1 MKFKVSVPASTSNLG
16 PGFDALG
23 LALKLYND
31 FIVEPA
37 NFYSVEIE
45 GEGAQELPK
54 DEKNLFLRAY
64 RSAMEYLGENRP
76 VKVKLVNR
84 IPLGRGLGSSATAI
98 VGGILAAQKITG
110 KELSLPEVIDIA
122 FKFEPHP
129 DNVLPAYTGGFVV
142 AATNGDLSYVKL
154 DWPEELKVV
163 IVVPEL
169 FLSTE
174 ESRSV
179 LPETYSREDV
189 IFNIQRVALL
199 LGALQKRDY
208 GLLKEAV
215 KDRLHQ
221 PYRCDLIPS
230 FWEILSEGYKAGA
243 YAVYLSGAGS
253 CIGALA
259 DKNFDQIGQAMCNV
273 FDSLGIEARYWVLD
287 VDKEGARLVTLS
299 ED

>member
-1 MKFKVSVPASTSNLG
+1 MKFTVSVPASTSNLG
-16 PGFDALG
+16 AGFDALG

-31 FIVEPA
+31 FIVEPS
-37 NFYSVEIE
+37 NFYSAEVE
-45 GEGAQELPK
+45 GEGKDELPT
-54 DEKNLFLRAY
+54 DEKNLFIRAY
-64 RSAMEYLGENRP
+64 RSTMEYLGLNQP
-76 VKVKLVNR
+76 IKVKQINR

-98 VGGILAAQKITG
+98 VGGILAAQKISG

-142 AATNGDLSYVKL
+142 AATNGDLTYLKL
-154 DWPEELKVV
+154 DWPEELKII

-179 LPETYSREDV
+179 LPETYPRKDV
-189 IFNIQRVALL
+189 IFNIQRVALF
-199 LGALQKRDY
+199 LGALQKKDY
-208 GLLKEAV
+208 SLLKEAV
-215 KDRLHQ
+215 KDRIHQ

-230 FWEILSEGYKAGA
+230 FWEVLSEGYKAGA

-253 CIGALA
+253 CIGAIA
-259 DKNFDQIGQAMCNV
+259 DKNFDEIGKAMTSV
-273 FDSLGIEARYWVLD
+273 FDALGIESRYIVLD
-287 VDKEGARLVTLS
+287 VDENGAEIKE
-299 ED
+299 

>member
-1 MKFKVSVPASTSNLG
+1 MRFKVSVPASTSNLG

-31 FIVEPA
+31 FIVEPSD
-37 NFYSVEIE
+37 FYSVEIE
-45 GEGAQELPK
+45 GEGASELPK
-54 DEKNLFLRAY
+54 DERNLFLRTY
-64 RSAMEYLGENRP
+64 RSTMEYLGKNQP
-76 VKVKLVNR
+76 IKVKQVNR

-98 VGGILAAQKITG
+98 VGGILAAQKISG
-110 KELSLPEVIDIA
+110 KELSLAEVIDVA

-142 AATNGDLSYVKL
+142 AATNGDLTYIKL
-154 DWPEELKVV
+154 DWPEELKVI

-179 LPETYSREDV
+179 LPETYPKEDV
-189 IFNIQRVALL
+189 IFNVQRVALL
-199 LGALQKRDY
+199 MGALWKKDF

-230 FWEILSEGYKAGA
+230 FWEILTEGYKAGA

-259 DKNFDQIGQAMCNV
+259 DKNFDEIGRAMCNV
-273 FDSLGIEARYWVLD
+273 FDALGIESRYLVLD
-287 VDKEGARLVTLS
+287 VDKEGAKIEKT
-299 ED
+299 

>member
-1 MKFKVSVPASTSNLG
+1 MFKVSVPASTSNLG

-23 LALKLYND
+23 LALTLYND
-31 FIVEPA
+31 FLVEPSD
-37 NFYSVEIE
+37 FYSVEVE
-45 GEGAQELPK
+45 GEGAEELPR
-54 DEKNLFLRAY
+54 DEKNLFIRAY
-64 RSAMEYLGENRP
+64 RSAMEYMGEFQP

-98 VGGILAAQKITG
+98 VGGILAAQRIAG
-110 KELSLPEVIDIA
+110 RELSLPEVIDIA

-154 DWPEELKVV
+154 DWPEDLKVI

-179 LPETYSREDV
+179 LPESYSRRDV
-189 IFNIQRVALL
+189 IFNIQRVALFM
-199 LGALQKRDY
+199 GALEKRDY

-215 KDRLHQ
+215 KDRIHQ

-230 FWEILSEGYKAGA
+230 FWEVLSEGYKAGA

-259 DKNFDQIGQAMCNV
+259 DKNFEEIGGAMCSV
-273 FDSLGIEARYWVLD
+273 FDALGIESRFLVLD
-287 VDKEGARLVTLS
+287 VDRSGGRIE
-299 ED
+299 EI

>member
-1 MKFKVSVPASTSNLG
+1 MKFTVSVPASTSNLG
-16 PGFDALG
+16 AGFDALG

-37 NFYSVEIE
+37 DFYSAEIKGE
-45 GEGAQELPK
+45 GEEELPT
-54 DEKNLFLRAY
+54 DEKNLFIRAY
-64 RSAMEYLGENRP
+64 RSTMEYLGKNQP
-76 VKVKLVNR
+76 IKVKQINR

-98 VGGILAAQKITG
+98 VGGILAAQKISG

-142 AATNGDLSYVKL
+142 AATNGDLTYLKL
-154 DWPEELKVV
+154 DWPKELKII

-179 LPETYSREDV
+179 LPETYPRKDV

-199 LGALQKRDY
+199 LGALQKKDY
-208 GLLKEAV
+208 SLLKEAV
-215 KDRLHQ
+215 KDRIHQ

-230 FWEILSEGYKAGA
+230 FWEVLSEGYRAGA

-253 CIGALA
+253 CIGAIA
-259 DKNFDQIGQAMCNV
+259 DKNFDEIGKAMTSV
-273 FDSLGIEARYWVLD
+273 FDALGIESRYMVLD
-287 VDKEGARLVTLS
+287 VDENGAEIKE
-299 ED
+299 

>member
-23 LALKLYND
+23 LALSLYND
-31 FIVEPA
+31 FYFEPSEL
-37 NFYSVEIE
+37 YSVEIE
-45 GEGAQELPK
+45 GEGKEELPK
-54 DEKNLFLRAY
+54 DESNLFLRAY
-64 RSAMEYLGENRP
+64 RSTMEYLGLNQP
-76 VKVKLVNR
+76 IKVKLVNR

-98 VGGILAAQKITG
+98 VGGILAAERISG
-110 KELSLPEVIDIA
+110 KKLSLPEVIDIA

-142 AATNGDLSYVKL
+142 AATNGDLHYIKL
-154 DWPEELKVV
+154 DWPGDLKVV

-174 ESRSV
+174 DSRSV
-179 LPETYSREDV
+179 LPESYPKKDV

-215 KDRLHQ
+215 KDRIHQ

-230 FWEILSEGYKAGA
+230 FWEVVSEGYKAGA

-259 DKNFDQIGQAMCNV
+259 DSKFEEIGRAMCNV
-273 FDSLGIEARYWVLD
+273 FDALGIESRYLILD
-287 VDKEGARLVTLS
+287 VDRGGAKIEEL
-299 ED
+299 

>member
-1 MKFKVSVPASTSNLG
+1 MRFKVSVPASTSNLG
-16 PGFDALG
+16 AGFDALG
-23 LALKLYND
+23 LALTINND
-31 FIVEPA
+31 FIVESA
-37 NFYSVEIE
+37 DKYQVEVE
-45 GEGAQELPK
+45 GEGKGELPE

-64 RSAMEYLGENRP
+64 KSTMEYLGLNQP
-76 VKVKLVNR
+76 VKVKQINR

-98 VGGILAAQKITG
+98 VGGILAAEKLAG
-110 KELSLPEVIDIA
+110 KKLSLPEVIDVA

-154 DWPEELKVV
+154 DFPEELKVV

-174 ESRSV
+174 DSRSV
-179 LPETYSREDV
+179 LPETYTREDA

-199 LGALQKRDY
+199 MGALQKKDFS
-208 GLLKEAV
+208 LLKEAV
-215 KDRLHQ
+215 KDRIHQ
-221 PYRCDLIPS
+221 PYRCDLIPG
-230 FWEILSEGYKAGA
+230 FWEVLSQGYKEGA

-259 DKNFDQIGQAMCNV
+259 DNNFDNIGKAMCDV
-273 FDSLGIEARYWVLD
+273 FESLGIDAKYLVLE
-287 VDKEGARLVTLS
+287 VDKEGARI
-299 ED
+299 EDIK

>member
-23 LALKLYND
+23 LALTLYNE
-31 FIVEPA
+31 FHVEPSDK
-37 NFYSVEIE
+37 YEVEIE
-45 GEGAQELPK
+45 GEGREDLPR

-64 RSAMEYLGENRP
+64 RSSMEYLGLNQP
-76 VKVKLVNR
+76 IKVKLVNR

-98 VGGILAAQKITG
+98 VGGILAAEKISG

-129 DNVLPAYTGGFVV
+129 DNVLPAYTGSFVV
-142 AATNGDLSYVKL
+142 AATNGDLTYVKL
-154 DWPEELKVV
+154 DWPEDLKVV

-179 LPETYSREDV
+179 LPDTYSRGDV

-215 KDRLHQ
+215 KDRIHQ

-259 DKNFDQIGQAMCNV
+259 DKNFDEIGKAMCNV
-273 FDSLGIEARYWVLD
+273 FDALGIESRYLVLD
-287 VDKEGARLVTLS
+287 VDREGARIT
-299 ED
+299 E

>member
-142 AATNGDLSYVKL
+142 AATN
-154 DWPEELKVV
+154 
-163 IVVPEL
+163 
-169 FLSTE
+169 
-174 ESRSV
+174 
-179 LPETYSREDV
+179 
-189 IFNIQRVALL
+189 
-199 LGALQKRDY
+199 
-208 GLLKEAV
+208 
-215 KDRLHQ
+215 
-221 PYRCDLIPS
+221 
-230 FWEILSEGYKAGA
+230 
-243 YAVYLSGAGS
+243 
-253 CIGALA
+253 
-259 DKNFDQIGQAMCNV
+259 
-273 FDSLGIEARYWVLD
+273 
-287 VDKEGARLVTLS
+287 
-299 ED
+299 

>member
-1 MKFKVSVPASTSNLG
+1 MKFTVSVPASTSNLG
-16 PGFDALG
+16 AGFDALG
-23 LALKLYND
+23 LALNLYNE
-31 FIVEPA
+31 FIVEA
-37 NFYSVEIE
+37 SDRYEVEIE
-45 GEGAQELPK
+45 GEGKDTLPT
-54 DEKNLFLRAY
+54 DEKNLFLKAY
-64 RSAMEYLGENRP
+64 RSTMEYLGKKQP
-76 VKVKLVNR
+76 IKVKLINR

-110 KELSLPEVIDIA
+110 EELSLAEVIDIA

-142 AATNGDLSYVKL
+142 AATNGDLTYLKL
-154 DWPEELKVV
+154 EWPKELKVI

-174 ESRSV
+174 DSRSV
-179 LPETYSREDV
+179 LPESYSRKDV
-189 IFNIQRVALL
+189 IFNIQRVALFM
-199 LGALQKRDY
+199 GAIQKRDY
-208 GLLKEAV
+208 GILKEAV
-215 KDRLHQ
+215 KDRIHQ

-259 DKNFDQIGQAMCNV
+259 DKNFNEIGTAMTRV
-273 FDSLGIEARYWVLD
+273 FDSLGIDSRYLILE
-287 VDKEGARLVTLS
+287 VDEEGAKIK
-299 ED
+299 

>member
-1 MKFKVSVPASTSNLG
+1 MFKISVPASTSNLG

-23 LALKLYND
+23 LALTLYNE
-31 FIVEPA
+31 FYVEPSEK
-37 NFYSVEIE
+37 FSVEIE
-45 GEGAQELPK
+45 GEGKRELPK
-54 DEKNLFLRAY
+54 DETNLFLKAY
-64 RSAMEYLGENRP
+64 RSSMEYLGFDQPIR
-76 VKVKLVNR
+76 VKLVNR

-98 VGGILAAQKITG
+98 VGGILAAEKISG
-110 KELSLPEVIDIA
+110 KKLSLPEVIDVA

-142 AATNGDLSYVKL
+142 AATNGDLHYVKL
-154 DWPEELKVV
+154 DWPEDLKVV

-179 LPETYSREDV
+179 LPESYKRSEV
-189 IFNIQRVALL
+189 IFNVQRVALL

-215 KDRLHQ
+215 KDRIHQ

-230 FWEILSEGYKAGA
+230 FWEVVSEGYKAGA
-243 YAVYLSGAGS
+243 HAVYLSGAGS

-259 DKNFDQIGQAMCNV
+259 TENFEEIGRAMCNV
-273 FDSLGIEARYWVLD
+273 FDSLGIESRFLVLD
-287 VDKEGARLVTLS
+287 VDENGARVEEIT
-299 ED
+299 

>member
-1 MKFKVSVPASTSNLG
+1 MKFKVLVPASTSNLG

-23 LALKLYND
+23 LALKLHNE
-31 FIVEPA
+31 FTVEPSGSYA
-37 NFYSVEIE
+37 VEIKGE
-45 GEGAQELPK
+45 GEETLSL
-54 DEKNLFLRAY
+54 DESNLFIKAY
-64 RSAMEYLGENRP
+64 RSTCKYLGFDQP
-76 VKVKLVNR
+76 IKLHQVNR

-98 VGGILAAQKITG
+98 VGGILAAERISG
-110 KELSLPEVIDIA
+110 KKLSLPEIIDIA

-129 DNVLPAYTGGFVV
+129 DNVLPAYTGGFVI
-142 AATNGDLSYVKL
+142 AATNGDLSYIKL
-154 DWPEELKVV
+154 DFPEELKII

-179 LPETYSREDV
+179 LPENYSKHDV
-189 IFNIQRVALL
+189 TFNIQRVALL
-199 LGALQKRDY
+199 LGALQKKDF

-215 KDRLHQ
+215 KDRIHQ

-243 YAVYLSGAGS
+243 HAVYLSGAGS

-259 DKNFDQIGQAMCNV
+259 DSNFDDIGKAMCNV
-273 FDSLGIEARYWVLD
+273 FDSLGIESRYLILD
-287 VDKEGARLVTLS
+287 VDREGAKV
-299 ED
+299 EDL

>member
-1 MKFKVSVPASTSNLG
+1 MFKISVPASTSNLG

-23 LALKLYND
+23 LALTLYNE
-31 FIVEPA
+31 FYVEPSDS
-37 NFYSVEIE
+37 YSVEVE
-45 GEGAQELPK
+45 GEGEKELPK
-54 DEKNLFLRAY
+54 DERNLFIRAY
-64 RSAMEYLGENRP
+64 RSTMEYLGFDQP
-76 VKVKLVNR
+76 IKVKLVNR

-98 VGGILAAQKITG
+98 VGGILAAEKISG
-110 KELSLPEVIDIA
+110 RKISLPEVIDVA

-142 AATNGDLSYVKL
+142 AATNGDLHYVRL
-154 DWPEELKVV
+154 DWPEELKVI
-163 IVVPEL
+163 IVVPEI

-179 LPETYSREDV
+179 LPKSYKREEV
-189 IFNIQRVALL
+189 IFNVQRVALL

-215 KDRLHQ
+215 KDRIHQ

-230 FWEILSEGYKAGA
+230 FWDVVSEGYKAGA
-243 YAVYLSGAGS
+243 CAVYLSGAGS

-259 DKNFDQIGQAMCNV
+259 TENFEEIGKAMCNV
-273 FDSLGIEARYWVLD
+273 FDSLGIESKFLVLE
-287 VDKEGARLVTLS
+287 VDQNGATVQ
-299 ED
+299 D

>member
-1 MKFKVSVPASTSNLG
+1 MKFKVLVPASTSNLG

-23 LALKLYND
+23 LALRLYNE
-31 FIVEPA
+31 FTVEPS
-37 NFYSVEIE
+37 NSYVVEIN
-45 GEGAQELPK
+45 GEGAETLSL
-54 DEKNLFLRAY
+54 DESNLFIKTY
-64 RSAMEYLGENRP
+64 RSTCKYLGFDQP
-76 VKVKLVNR
+76 VKLKQFNR

-98 VGGILAAQKITG
+98 VGGILAAERISG
-110 KELSLPEVIDIA
+110 KKLSLPEIIDIA

-129 DNVLPAYTGGFVV
+129 DNVLPAYTGGFVI
-142 AATNGDLSYVKL
+142 AATNGDLSYVKI
-154 DWPEELKVV
+154 DFPEELKVI

-179 LPETYSREDV
+179 LPESYTRQDV

-199 LGALQKRDY
+199 LGALKKKDF

-215 KDRLHQ
+215 KDRIHQ

-230 FWEILSEGYKAGA
+230 FWEVLSEGYKAGA

-259 DKNFDQIGQAMCNV
+259 DKNFEEIGKAMCSV
-273 FDSLGIEARYWVLD
+273 FDSLGIESRYLVLD
-287 VDKEGARLVTLS
+287 VDTEGAKV
-299 ED
+299 EDL

>member
-31 FIVEPA
+31 FIVESSD
-37 NFYSVEIE
+37 FYFVEIE
-45 GEGAQELPK
+45 GEGADTLPK

-64 RSAMEYLGENRP
+64 RSTMEYLGESQP
-76 VKVKLVNR
+76 IKVKQINR

-98 VGGILAAQKITG
+98 VGGILTAEKISG
-110 KELSLPEVIDIA
+110 KELSLPEVIDVA

-154 DWPEELKVV
+154 DWPNELKVV

-179 LPETYSREDV
+179 LPDKYSREDV
-189 IFNIQRVALL
+189 IFNIQRVVLL
-199 LGALQKRDY
+199 LGALQKKDF

-215 KDRLHQ
+215 KDRIHQ

-230 FWEILSEGYKAGA
+230 FWEVLSEGYKAGA

-253 CIGALA
+253 CMGALA
-259 DKNFDQIGQAMCNV
+259 DKSFDEIGRAMCNV
-273 FDSLGIEARYWVLD
+273 FDSLGIESRYLVLD
-287 VDKEGARLVTLS
+287 VDEEGAKI
-299 ED
+299 EEI

>member
-1 MKFKVSVPASTSNLG
+1 MFKISVPASTSNLG

-23 LALKLYND
+23 LALTLYNE
-31 FIVEPA
+31 FYVEPSEK
-37 NFYSVEIE
+37 FSVEIE
-45 GEGAQELPK
+45 GEGKRELPK
-54 DEKNLFLRAY
+54 DETNLFLKAY
-64 RSAMEYLGENRP
+64 RSSMEYLGFDQPIR
-76 VKVKLVNR
+76 VKLVNR

-98 VGGILAAQKITG
+98 VGGILAAEKISG
-110 KELSLPEVIDIA
+110 KKLSLPEVIDVA

-142 AATNGDLSYVKL
+142 AATNGDLHYVKL
-154 DWPEELKVV
+154 DWPEDLKVV

-179 LPETYSREDV
+179 LPESYKRSEV
-189 IFNIQRVALL
+189 IFNVQRVALL

-215 KDRLHQ
+215 KDRIHQ

-230 FWEILSEGYKAGA
+230 FWEVVSEGYKAGA
-243 YAVYLSGAGS
+243 HAVYLSGAGS

-259 DKNFDQIGQAMCNV
+259 TENFEEIGRAMCNV
-273 FDSLGIEARYWVLD
+273 FDSLGIESRFLVLD
-287 VDKEGARLVTLS
+287 VDENGARV
-299 ED
+299 EE

>member
-23 LALKLYND
+23 LALTLYND
-31 FIVEPA
+31 FEVEPSD
-37 NFYSVEIE
+37 FYSVEIE
-45 GEGAQELPK
+45 GEGKDDLPK

-64 RSAMEYLGENRP
+64 RSTMEYLGLSQP
-76 VKVKLVNR
+76 IKVKLTNR

-98 VGGILAAQKITG
+98 VGGILAAEKIAG
-110 KELSLPEVIDIA
+110 KKLSIAEVIDIA

-142 AATNGDLSYVKL
+142 AATNGDLSYIKL
-154 DWPEELKVV
+154 DFPEELKVI

-179 LPETYSREDV
+179 LPEKYDKKDV
-189 IFNIQRVALL
+189 IFNIQRVALF
-199 LGALQKRDY
+199 LGALQKRDFKP
-208 GLLKEAV
+208 LKGAV
-215 KDRLHQ
+215 KDRIHQ

-259 DKNFDQIGQAMCNV
+259 DKNFDEIGKAMCNV
-273 FDSLGIEARYWVLD
+273 FDALGIETRYLVLD
-287 VDKEGARLVTLS
+287 VDKKGARIKDT
-299 ED
+299 

>member
-23 LALKLYND
+23 LALKLYNE
-31 FIVEPA
+31 FIVEPSD
-37 NFYSVEIE
+37 FYSVEIE
-45 GEGAQELPK
+45 GEGADSLPR
-54 DEKNLFLRAY
+54 DEKNLFIRAY
-64 RSAMEYLGENRP
+64 RSTMEYLGESQP
-76 VKVKLVNR
+76 VKVKQVNR

-98 VGGILAAQKITG
+98 VGGILAAEKVTG
-110 KELSLPEVIDIA
+110 KELSLPEVIDVA

-142 AATNGDLSYVKL
+142 AATNGDLHYVKL

-179 LPETYSREDV
+179 LPDKYSREDV
-189 IFNIQRVALL
+189 IFNVQRVALL
-199 LGALQKRDY
+199 LGALQKRDF

-230 FWEILSEGYKAGA
+230 FWEILSEGYKAEPTQSTYQEPGA
-243 YAVYLSGAGS
+243 
-253 CIGALA
+253 
-259 DKNFDQIGQAMCNV
+259 
-273 FDSLGIEARYWVLD
+273 VL
-287 VDKEGARLVTLS
+287 ELWQTGTLTR
-299 ED
+299 

>member
-23 LALKLYND
+23 LALTLYNE
-31 FIVEPA
+31 FYVEPSDS
-37 NFYSVEIE
+37 YEVEIE
-45 GEGAQELPK
+45 GEGKEELPK
-54 DEKNLFLRAY
+54 DERNLFIRAY
-64 RSAMEYLGENRP
+64 RSSMEYLGLNQP
-76 VKVKLVNR
+76 IKVKLVNR

-98 VGGILAAQKITG
+98 VAGILAAERISG
-110 KELSLPEVIDIA
+110 RELSLPEVIDIA

-154 DWPEELKVV
+154 DWPEDLKVV

-174 ESRSV
+174 DSRSV
-179 LPETYSREDV
+179 LPDTYTREDV

-215 KDRLHQ
+215 KDRIHQ

-259 DKNFDQIGQAMCNV
+259 DKNFDEIGKAMCNV
-273 FDSLGIEARYWVLD
+273 FDALGIESRYLVLD
-287 VDKEGARLVTLS
+287 VDKTGAKIS
-299 ED
+299 EL

>member
-23 LALKLYND
+23 LALSLYND
-31 FIVEPA
+31 FYFEPSEL
-37 NFYSVEIE
+37 YSVEIE
-45 GEGAQELPK
+45 GEGKEELPK
-54 DEKNLFLRAY
+54 DERNLFLRAY
-64 RSAMEYLGENRP
+64 RSTMEYLGLNQPIR
-76 VKVKLVNR
+76 VKLVNR

-98 VGGILAAQKITG
+98 VGGILAAERISG
-110 KELSLPEVIDIA
+110 KKLSLPEVIDIA

-142 AATNGDLSYVKL
+142 AATNGDLHYIKL
-154 DWPEELKVV
+154 DWPGDLKVV

-174 ESRSV
+174 DSRSV
-179 LPETYSREDV
+179 LPESYPKKDV

-215 KDRLHQ
+215 KDRIHQ

-230 FWEILSEGYKAGA
+230 FWEVVSEGYKAGA
-243 YAVYLSGAGS
+243 FAVYLSGAGS

-259 DKNFDQIGQAMCNV
+259 DGNFEEIGRAMCNV
-273 FDSLGIEARYWVLD
+273 FDALGIESRYLVLD
-287 VDKEGARLVTLS
+287 VDRGGAKIEEL
-299 ED
+299 

>member
-287 VDKEGARLVTLS
+287 VDKEGARIQEL
-299 ED
+299 

>member
-23 LALKLYND
+23 LALTLYNE
-31 FIVEPA
+31 FYVEPSDR
-37 NFYSVEIE
+37 YEVEIE
-45 GEGAQELPK
+45 GEGKEELPK
-54 DEKNLFLRAY
+54 DERNLFLRAY
-64 RSAMEYLGENRP
+64 RSSMEYLGLNQP
-76 VKVKLVNR
+76 IKVKLVNR

-98 VGGILAAQKITG
+98 VGGILAAEKISG
-110 KELSLPEVIDIA
+110 KEFSLPEVIDIA

-142 AATNGDLSYVKL
+142 AATNGDLTYVKL
-154 DWPEELKVV
+154 DWPEDLKVV

-174 ESRSV
+174 ESRSL
-179 LPETYSREDV
+179 LPDKYSREDV

-215 KDRLHQ
+215 KDRIHQ

-259 DKNFDQIGQAMCNV
+259 DKNFDEIGKAMCNV
-273 FDSLGIEARYWVLD
+273 FDALGIESRYLVLN
-287 VDKEGARLVTLS
+287 VDKEGAKIEEL
-299 ED
+299 

>member
-31 FIVEPA
+31 FIVEPSD
-37 NFYSVEIE
+37 FYSVEIE
-45 GEGAQELPK
+45 GEGADALPK
-54 DEKNLFLRAY
+54 DEKNLFIRAY
-64 RSAMEYLGENRP
+64 RSTMEYLGQSQP
-76 VKVKLVNR
+76 IKVKQVNR

-98 VGGILAAQKITG
+98 VGGILAAEKISG
-110 KELSLPEVIDIA
+110 KELSLPEVIDVA

-142 AATNGDLSYVKL
+142 AATNGDLTYIKL
-154 DWPEELKVV
+154 DWPQELKVI

-179 LPETYSREDV
+179 LPDKYSREDV

-199 LGALQKRDY
+199 LGALQKRDF

-215 KDRLHQ
+215 KDRIHQ

-230 FWEILSEGYKAGA
+230 FWEVLSEGYKAGA

-259 DKNFDQIGQAMCNV
+259 DKNFDEIGRAMCNV
-273 FDSLGIEARYWVLD
+273 FDALGIESRYLVLD
-287 VDKEGARLVTLS
+287 VDKDGAKIV
-299 ED
+299 EEV

>member
-23 LALKLYND
+23 LALTLYNE
-31 FIVEPA
+31 FYVEPSDK
-37 NFYSVEIE
+37 YEVEIE
-45 GEGAQELPK
+45 GEGRKELPR

-64 RSAMEYLGENRP
+64 RSSMEYLGLSQP

-98 VGGILAAQKITG
+98 VGGILAAERISG
-110 KELSLPEVIDIA
+110 RELSLPEVIDIA

-142 AATNGDLSYVKL
+142 AATNGDLTYVKL
-154 DWPEELKVV
+154 DWPEDLKVV

-179 LPETYSREDV
+179 LPDTYSRGDV

-215 KDRLHQ
+215 KDRIHQ

-259 DKNFDQIGQAMCNV
+259 DKNFDEIGKAMCNV
-273 FDSLGIEARYWVLD
+273 FDALGIESRYLVLD
-287 VDKEGARLVTLS
+287 VDREGARIT
-299 ED
+299 E

>member
-23 LALKLYND
+23 LALSLYNE
-31 FIVEPA
+31 FLFEPSD
-37 NFYSVEIE
+37 FYSVEIE
-45 GEGAQELPK
+45 GEGREELPK
-54 DEKNLFLRAY
+54 DESNLFLKTY
-64 RSAMEYLGENRP
+64 RSTMEYLGLNQP
-76 VKVKLVNR
+76 IKVKLINR

-98 VGGILAAQKITG
+98 VGGILAAERISG
-110 KELSLPEVIDIA
+110 KKLSLPEVIDIA

-142 AATNGDLSYVKL
+142 AATNGDLHYIKL
-154 DWPEELKVV
+154 DWPDDLKVV

-174 ESRSV
+174 DSRSV
-179 LPETYSREDV
+179 LPESYPKKDV

-199 LGALQKRDY
+199 FGALQKRDY

-215 KDRLHQ
+215 KDRIHQ

-230 FWEILSEGYKAGA
+230 FWEVVSEGYKAGA

-259 DKNFDQIGQAMCNV
+259 DGNFEEIGRAMCNV
-273 FDSLGIEARYWVLD
+273 FDALGIESRYLVLD
-287 VDKEGARLVTLS
+287 VDRDGAKIEEL
-299 ED
+299 

>member
-23 LALKLYND
+23 LALTLYNN
-31 FIVEPA
+31 FIVEPSES
-37 NFYSVEIE
+37 YSVEIE
-45 GEGAQELPK
+45 GEGKETLPK

-64 RSAMEYLGENRP
+64 RSTMEYLGLKQP
-76 VKVKLVNR
+76 IKVKLVNR

-98 VGGILAAQKITG
+98 VGGIITAE
-110 KELSLPEVIDIA
+110 KLSKKNLSLPEVIDVA

-142 AATNGDLSYVKL
+142 AATNGDLSYIKL
-154 DWPEELKVV
+154 DFPEELKVV

-174 ESRSV
+174 DSRAV
-179 LPETYSREDV
+179 LPKNYDRKDV
-189 IFNIQRVALL
+189 TFNIQRVALL
-199 LGALQKRDY
+199 LGALQKKDFK
-208 GLLKEAV
+208 LLKEAV
-215 KDRLHQ
+215 KDRIHQ

-230 FWEILSEGYKAGA
+230 FWEVLSEGYKAGA

-259 DKNFDQIGQAMCNV
+259 DNNFDEIGKSMCNV
-273 FDSLGIEARYWVLD
+273 FDSLGIDSKYLILD
-287 VDKEGARLVTLS
+287 VDTEGARID
-299 ED
+299 EIQ

>member
-23 LALKLYND
+23 LALKLYNE
-31 FIVEPA
+31 FIVEPSD
-37 NFYSVEIE
+37 FYSVEIE
-45 GEGAQELPK
+45 GEGADTLPR
-54 DEKNLFLRAY
+54 DEKNLFIRAY
-64 RSAMEYLGENRP
+64 RSTMEYLGDSQP
-76 VKVKLVNR
+76 VKVKQVNR

-98 VGGILAAQKITG
+98 VGGILAAEKVAG
-110 KELSLPEVIDIA
+110 KELSLPEVIDVA

-142 AATNGDLSYVKL
+142 AATNGDLHYVKL

-179 LPETYSREDV
+179 LPDKYSREDV
-189 IFNIQRVALL
+189 IFNVHRVALL
-199 LGALQKRDY
+199 LGALQKRDF

-259 DKNFDQIGQAMCNV
+259 DRNFDEIGQAMCNV
-273 FDSLGIEARYWVLD
+273 FDALGIDSRYLVLE
-287 VDKEGARLVTLS
+287 VDEEGARVSELS
-299 ED
+299 

>member
-1 MKFKVSVPASTSNLG
+1 MFKVSVPASTSNLG

-23 LALKLYND
+23 LALTLYND
-31 FIVEPA
+31 FFVEPSD
-37 NFYSVEIE
+37 FYSVEIE
-45 GEGAQELPK
+45 GEGAEELPK
-54 DEKNLFLRAY
+54 DEKNLFIRAY
-64 RSAMEYLGENRP
+64 RSTMEYLGISQP
-76 VKVKLVNR
+76 IKAKLINR

-98 VGGILAAQKITG
+98 VGGILAAQRIAG
-110 KELSLPEVIDIA
+110 QELTLPEVIDIA

-142 AATNGDLSYVKL
+142 AATNGDLSYIKL
-154 DWPEELKVV
+154 NWPKDLKV
-163 IVVPEL
+163 IIIVPEL

-179 LPETYSREDV
+179 LPESYSRRDV
-189 IFNIQRVALL
+189 IFNIQRVALFM
-199 LGALQKRDY
+199 GALEKKDY

-215 KDRLHQ
+215 KDRIHQ

-259 DKNFDQIGQAMCNV
+259 DKNFEEIGKAMCNV
-273 FDSLGIEARYWVLD
+273 FDALGIESRFLVLD
-287 VDKEGARLVTLS
+287 VDQQGGRIEEV
-299 ED
+299 

>member
-64 RSAMEYLGENRP
+64 RSTMEYLEENRP

-287 VDKEGARLVTLS
+287 VDKEGARIQEL
-299 ED
+299 